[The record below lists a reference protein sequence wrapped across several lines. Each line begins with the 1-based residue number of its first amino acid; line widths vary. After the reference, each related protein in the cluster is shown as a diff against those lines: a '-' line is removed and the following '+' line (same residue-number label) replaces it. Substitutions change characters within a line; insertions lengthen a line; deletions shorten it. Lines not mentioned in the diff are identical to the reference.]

1 MRDKSIQSTMV
12 RSTYPSQKRAL
23 LSEKSKFFGSKYF
36 FPYQLEAALKDYITF
51 NNMIIF
57 LFYGHCTYIIIIL
70 NVQQNYNTSNYYGII
85 KGQMVVIVQRVLFFE
100 RKIPF
105 YLYYLYVLQKLSN
118 IVSNTV

>member
-1 MRDKSIQSTMV
+1 MV
-12 RSTYPSQKRAL
+12 RSTYPSQKGAL
-23 LSEKSKFFGSKYF
+23 LSQKSIFLGLNI